1 MADWIT
7 KLVKNIP
14 RGRCLSDRWDD
25 LSHIVPP
32 PAHHHG
38 GLHTKYYYP
47 PIHHPQDNNNTDDD
61 DDDDVNGDS
70 ISSNDI
76 DNGDDNRNQLRN
88 NNIMNTADNNDYD
101 NSNIH
106 HGRGHG
112 DVDDDDDGGVGGII
126 SMMDDL
132 AYGGAAT
139 AGGVDSNYMN
149 NMMNSTYLSGGGGEE
164 NNNFLFGG
172 DLGDSGLFNH
182 EHNNITNNH
191 NNLGG
196 AGGGVVVDFD
206 DPRIASLPRILLMGP
221 RRAGKTSIQRVV
233 FHKMSPHETLFRLEA
248 TQLLER
254 AVVDHTPLCRFTI
267 WDFPGEMYEGGG
279 GGSGYAF
286 GGGGGGGGGIGED
299 GYTND
304 DGQGGG
310 GGDNL
315 TTSSPFRKNNHTTT
329 NATTTTDDQIFA
341 KATAL
346 IFVLDAQDEPYD
358 HVLQSF
364 TDTVTRA
371 VRSNPS
377 IAIEVFVHKVDGE
390 LFLSDEAKYDCR
402 RDVMQ
407 QVADELADA
416 GLSHDAIPISYHLT
430 SIYDHSVF
438 EAFSRVVQRLIPE
451 LPTLE
456 NLLNVLVS
464 TCSMEKAYLFD
475 VASKLYISTDS
486 SPVDMQSVELCSDMI
501 DVVLDVSGIYGMG
514 GGGGGGGTTLTA
526 GHGKKRGIEE
536 HVAPTLSTSFDD
548 GNDNYGDDNIPLGG
562 AETTRYLNE
571 SEFGTLDAD
580 ESNMLEILAANNES
594 SNAEDDNNDT
604 TINDDNIDD
613 DNCDDELLGKL
624 VGKGP
629 PSITEEDDDDD
640 EEDDN
645 AASSAY
651 DCESSST
658 IHLSNGM
665 VLYLKE
671 VDTMLALVCLTRAEN
686 FRKKSLIN
694 YNIGCLK
701 KALRALP
708 LKNQGAA
715 GM

>member
-1 MADWIT
+1 MS
-7 KLVKNIP
+7 N
-14 RGRCLSDRWDD
+14 
-25 LSHIVPP
+25 
-32 PAHHHG
+32 
-38 GLHTKYYYP
+38 YY
-47 PIHHPQDNNNTDDD
+47 NNNQYYRDVDDED
-61 DDDDVNGDS
+61 NDES
-70 ISSNDI
+70 ISSG
-76 DNGDDNRNQLRN
+76 GD
-88 NNIMNTADNNDYD
+88 
-101 NSNIH
+101 
-106 HGRGHG
+106 G
-112 DVDDDDDGGVGGII
+112 DDGGIPYMYAPDGQAVDLNDPTSMGRTRNDPSGGDVI
-126 SMMDDL
+126 
-132 AYGGAAT
+132 GGMTGEGMTGDAL
-139 AGGVDSNYMN
+139 GGM
-149 NMMNSTYLSGGGGEE
+149 GGGGGHGITLAS
-164 NNNFLFGG
+164 NFTAGFGY
-172 DLGDSGLFNH
+172 DADSP
-182 EHNNITNNH
+182 NNH
-191 NNLGG
+191 
-196 AGGGVVVDFD
+196 AGGNHHNPNVVDFD

-248 TQLLER
+248 TQMLER

-267 WDFPGEMYEGGG
+267 WDFPGDQYEYSSGGG
-279 GGSGYAF
+279 GYGL
-286 GGGGGGGGGIGED
+286 GGGPAASAGKGPGVDAAVD
-299 GYTND
+299 GRGD
-304 DGQGGG
+304 D
-310 GGDNL
+310 DAVEP
-315 TTSSPFRKNNHTTT
+315 TAADSS
-329 NATTTTDDQIFA
+329 AYDDQIFA

-371 VRSNPS
+371 VRANPT
-377 IAIEVFVHKVDGE
+377 IAVEVFVHKVDGE

-456 NLLNVLVS
+456 HLLNVLVS

-501 DVVLDVSGIYGMG
+501 DVVLDVSGIYGLGGQSPSGKGQKNANRALEDGKEIDDNEGFRSGDDHGLDG
-514 GGGGGGGTTLTA
+514 GGLGNELGGDL
-526 GHGKKRGIEE
+526 
-536 HVAPTLSTSFDD
+536 DD
-548 GNDNYGDDNIPLGG
+548 GDDVDAHTDNG
-562 AETTRYLNE
+562 
-571 SEFGTLDAD
+571 
-580 ESNMLEILAANNES
+580 
-594 SNAEDDNNDT
+594 
-604 TINDDNIDD
+604 
-613 DNCDDELLGKL
+613 DDELLGKL
-624 VGKGP
+624 VGQSP
-629 PSITEEDDDDD
+629 PSIEDDDVD
-640 EEDDN
+640 EEETNDVD
-645 AASSAY
+645 AGSAY
-651 DCESSST
+651 DSESSST

-708 LKNQGAA
+708 STNESVSVN

>member
-1 MADWIT
+1 MSA
-7 KLVKNIP
+7 
-14 RGRCLSDRWDD
+14 
-25 LSHIVPP
+25 
-32 PAHHHG
+32 
-38 GLHTKYYYP
+38 YY
-47 PIHHPQDNNNTDDD
+47 
-61 DDDDVNGDS
+61 S
-70 ISSNDI
+70 A
-76 DNGDDNRNQLRN
+76 NQ
-88 NNIMNTADNNDYD
+88 YY
-101 NSNIH
+101 
-106 HGRGHG
+106 
-112 DVDDDDDGGVGGII
+112 DDDDGESISSGSNDPMSGGVHRSTGGVGGMGVPYQY
-126 SMMDDL
+126 SEDSGVLMDPNGNDDDPDMMAGVGGDDDINGDVGML
-132 AYGGAAT
+132 I
-139 AGGVDSNYMN
+139 
-149 NMMNSTYLSGGGGEE
+149 NSPTFLGGGG
-164 NNNFLFGG
+164 NNN
-172 DLGDSGLFNH
+172 
-182 EHNNITNNH
+182 NNIGPQENI
-191 NNLGG
+191 
-196 AGGGVVVDFD
+196 VDFD

-248 TQLLER
+248 TQMLER

-267 WDFPGEMYEGGG
+267 WDFPGDQYEYGYDATTGVGGG
-279 GGSGYAF
+279 GGVVGMDNVKVE
-286 GGGGGGGGGIGED
+286 GGGGGGGDD
-299 GYTND
+299 GYNNEE
-304 DGQGGG
+304 GGG
-310 GGDNL
+310 E
-315 TTSSPFRKNNHTTT
+315 NHP
-329 NATTTTDDQIFA
+329 NSQQQQNQENYDDQIFS

-364 TDTVTRA
+364 TDTVSRA
-371 VRSNPS
+371 VRANPT
-377 IAIEVFVHKVDGE
+377 IAVEVFVHKVDGE

-456 NLLNVLVS
+456 HLLNVLVS

-514 GGGGGGGTTLTA
+514 GTGGGGNVAKKNANQQMDVPSLED
-526 GHGKKRGIEE
+526 GKE
-536 HVAPTLSTSFDD
+536 
-548 GNDNYGDDNIPLGG
+548 DNGDDVFGGDVADDVAGMNELGG
-562 AETTRYLNE
+562 GAAEYADDSN
-571 SEFGTLDAD
+571 GLDV
-580 ESNMLEILAANNES
+580 SANIEAS
-594 SNAEDDNNDT
+594 AGE
-604 TINDDNIDD
+604 
-613 DNCDDELLGKL
+613 DDELLGKL
-624 VGKGP
+624 VGQSP
-629 PSITEEDDDDD
+629 PSVEDD
-640 EEDDN
+640 EEDANDADAD
-645 AASSAY
+645 AAGSAY
-651 DCESSST
+651 DSESSST

-708 LKNQGAA
+708 QSTQGVST
-715 GM
+715 GRI